1 MNDHLPLSQEQ
12 IDLLTQ
18 EQVQS
23 ILIGPTTSQI
33 TGLSTSTFTQIYS
46 TSTLQPLQQGAISG
60 TYNTIT
66 GTSLFDQT
74 HVSIK
79 TKKYIIAGTEKE
91 YKDFL
96 KRRNFKSDGYEFV
109 NSPLNI
115 RGMRNI
121 HGFYVGTWKL
131 RKDIDEI
138 KLAIELANL

>member
-33 TGLSTSTFTQIYS
+33 TGLSTSTLTQIYS
-46 TSTLQPLQQGAISG
+46 TSTLQPLQQGVISG

-74 HVSIK
+74 LVSIK

-96 KRRNFKSDGYEFV
+96 KRRNFKSDEYEFV